1 MADEEKQTE
10 QKEKLPKGLLE
21 ATRKTI
27 TENNGT
33 VIALNDAIGAAKN
46 QKERDALKKVLDKAV
61 SDIGALKASE
71 IEIAKEPVPI
81 KGTGQVQYVVHAG
94 KYGIRKVVL

>member
-71 IEIAKEPVPI
+71 IEIAKQTDNV
-81 KGTGQVQYVVHAG
+81 YVVHAG